1 MKKGDVDASEIG
13 EGKKYTVDDEGYLL
27 DKDGTRVIKEKEL
40 TINGKTLKFDD
51 STTIDSLLNRIGSDK
66 ELGVTAS
73 YSKLSNQFSIAAKD
87 TGSNSKIE
95 MSGELAK
102 LFGKVDDDG
111 KLELEESQYQKGQD
125 AILNVTVNGETIDM
139 TRDSNDFDGMTVTL
153 KDTFGI
159 EKEVPVMV
167 QAKDKDNNLLYKE
180 DGSPLLVQATGENG
194 KPLTQTVKPG
204 DVEPITFESEADADK
219 IVEAIQTFVDDYNAM
234 VTEIRQQY
242 ATQPLEKSSTNHT
255 RYMPLTDED
264 KEGMSE
270 DAIKAYEDKAKQ
282 GILFGDTD
290 LSSLHSALR
299 NAITGISMDPD
310 VSYSDNAE
318 FAQMMKD
325 IGIKTNYSGGLTTL
339 EIDTEKLRSAIASDP
354 NRVRDTFAQTR
365 ENGAATDGL
374 MARVKKVVDQY
385 ANTSSANPGILISK
399 AGSQYAPLSINNN
412 AFQDQYDRFTEQIE
426 KVQAT
431 ISDRIDYYTRQFTA
445 LEQMMLQ
452 MNSQSSALAGLMG
465 GSSGGY

>member
-1 MKKGDVDASEIG
+1 M
-13 EGKKYTVDDEGYLL
+13 
-27 DKDGTRVIKEKEL
+27 
-40 TINGKTLKFDD
+40 
-51 STTIDSLLNRIGSDK
+51 
-66 ELGVTAS
+66 
-73 YSKLSNQFSIAAKD
+73 
-87 TGSNSKIE
+87 
-95 MSGELAK
+95 
-102 LFGKVDDDG
+102 
-111 KLELEESQYQKGQD
+111 
-125 AILNVTVNGETIDM
+125 
-139 TRDSNDFDGMTVTL
+139 
-153 KDTFGI
+153 
-159 EKEVPVMV
+159 
-167 QAKDKDNNLLYKE
+167 
-180 DGSPLLVQATGENG
+180 
-194 KPLTQTVKPG
+194 
-204 DVEPITFESEADADK
+204 
-219 IVEAIQTFVDDYNAM
+219 
-234 VTEIRQQY
+234 
-242 ATQPLEKSSTNHT
+242 
-255 RYMPLTDED
+255 
-264 KEGMSE
+264 
-270 DAIKAYEDKAKQ
+270 
-282 GILFGDTD
+282 
-290 LSSLHSALR
+290 R